1 MSGNA
6 FAKIA
11 WKSEHTRRSA
21 GSGSKNA
28 DISEKGRTDGRTDG
42 HNKVVPVGL
51 HWAELGNTCYA
62 MQSFHLHTDHHDK
75 PPTYPLNSS
84 NCRALDQE
92 HRKLKPLKPQTARS
106 RGMLWTLSSTYSLI
120 SA

>member
-11 WKSEHTRRSA
+11 WESEHTRRSA

-28 DISEKGRTDGRTDG
+28 DISEKGRTDDT
-42 HNKVVPVGL
+42 NKVVPVGL

-62 MQSFHLHTDHHDK
+62 MQGCCLNTLTTTISQ
-75 PPTYPLNSS
+75 PPTLNFIKS
-84 NCRALDQE
+84 
-92 HRKLKPLKPQTARS
+92 
-106 RGMLWTLSSTYSLI
+106 
-120 SA
+120 